1 MRPDL
6 LAVIGLGAMGGSVA
20 WQARQ
25 AGVRRV
31 IGYSRSRQDAVQAL
45 RSGAVDDLAD
55 SPAAAVAGADLVVIA
70 TPPEAIG
77 GLLTTFAAESS
88 GRTLFTDIASV
99 KGPVMRWAHE
109 AGLDAR
115 FAGSHPYV
123 GTHLEGW
130 HGASP
135 DLFKGAVVYVVTSGA
150 SGEAAVREV
159 MDFWRTVMH
168 AEPVL
173 IGAEAHDAQLAWT
186 SHLPQVVASALARA
200 VGGEASLRGVTWGK
214 GIRDSTRIAASSPD
228 AWVDVLLLN
237 RGALLD
243 AMENFQSQVGT
254 LREILASGDRQRV
267 RTWLEA
273 ASAIRR
279 AMELPGAAS
288 AAVVG
293 TRERR

>member
-1 MRPDL
+1 MRPDF

-31 IGYSRSRQDAVQAL
+31 VGYSRSRQDAVQAL

-70 TPPEAIG
+70 TPPEAIEA
-77 GLLTTFAAESS
+77 LLTTLAADLSS
-88 GRTLFTDIASV
+88 PALITDIASV
-99 KGPVMRWAHE
+99 KGPVMRWAHF

-130 HGASP
+130 AGASP
-135 DLFKGAVVYVVTSGA
+135 DLFKDAVVYVVASGA
-150 SGEAAVREV
+150 SGDAPAREV
-159 MDFWRTVMH
+159 MDFWRAVMK

-186 SHLPQVVASALARA
+186 SHLPQVVASALARV
-200 VGGEASLRGVTWGK
+200 VGDAPALRGVTWGR
-214 GIRDSTRIAASSPD
+214 GIRDSTRIAASSPE

-237 RGALLD
+237 RDALIG
-243 AMENFQSQVGT
+243 AMESFQSQVGD
-254 LREILASGDRQRV
+254 LREILLSGDRHRM
-267 RTWLEA
+267 RAWLEA
-273 ASAIRR
+273 ASALRR
-279 AMELPGAAS
+279 AVEQTGGPS
-288 AAVVG
+288 AAVVDTHG
-293 TRERR
+293 RR

>member
-20 WQARQ
+20 WQARR

-31 IGYSRSRQDAVQAL
+31 VGCSRSRQDAVQAL

-55 SPAAAVAGADLVVIA
+55 SPAAAAAGADLVVIA
-70 TPPEAIG
+70 TPPEAVG
-77 GLLTTFAAESS
+77 TLLATLAAEPSCPA
-88 GRTLFTDIASV
+88 LITDIASV
-99 KGPVMRWAHE
+99 KGPVMRWARD

-130 HGASP
+130 AGASP
-135 DLFKGAVVYVVTSGA
+135 DLFQGAVVYVVSSGA
-150 SGEAAVREV
+150 AGEIAAREV
-159 MDFWRTVMH
+159 MDFWRTIMN

-173 IGAEAHDAQLAWT
+173 IGADAHDAQLAWT
-186 SHLPQVVASALARA
+186 SHLPQVVASALARV
-200 VGGEASLRGVTWGK
+200 VGGEVALRGVTWGR

-237 RGALLD
+237 RDALLE
-243 AMENFQSQVGT
+243 AMERFRSEVGD
-254 LREILASGDRQRV
+254 LRDLLASGDRHRM
-267 RTWLEA
+267 RAWLEA

-279 AMELPGAAS
+279 AMDPPGAPS
-288 AAVVG
+288 APVVG
-293 TRERR
+293 TRRER

>member
-1 MRPDL
+1 
-6 LAVIGLGAMGGSVA
+6 MGGSVA

-25 AGVRRV
+25 AGIGRV
-31 IGYSRSRQDAVQAL
+31 VGYSRSRQDAVQAL

-55 SPAAAVAGADLVVIA
+55 SPAAAAAGADLVVLA
-70 TPPEAIG
+70 TPPEAVG
-77 GLLTTFAAESS
+77 TLLGTLAADPSS
-88 GRTLFTDIASV
+88 RALITDIASV
-99 KGPVMRWAHE
+99 KGPVMRWAHD

-130 HGASP
+130 AGASP
-135 DLFKGAVVYVVTSGA
+135 DLFRGAVVYVVTSGA
-150 SGEAAVREV
+150 AGEVAAREV

-173 IGAEAHDAQLAWT
+173 IGAEAHDLQLAWT
-186 SHLPQVVASALARA
+186 SHLPQVVASALARV
-200 VGGEASLRGVTWGK
+200 VGGEVALRGVTWGR

-237 RGALLD
+237 RDALLE
-243 AMENFQSQVGT
+243 AMERFQSEVGD
-254 LREILASGDRQRV
+254 LRELLASGDRHRM
-267 RTWLEA
+267 RAWLEA

-279 AMELPGAAS
+279 AMDPPGAP
-288 AAVVG
+288 AAPVVG
-293 TRERR
+293 TRRER

>member
-31 IGYSRSRQDAVQAL
+31 VGYSRSRQDAVQAL
-45 RSGAVDDLAD
+45 RGGAVDDLAD

-77 GLLTTFAAESS
+77 GLLATLAADPSS
-88 GRTLFTDIASV
+88 GTLITDIASV

-130 HGASP
+130 AGASP

-159 MDFWRTVMH
+159 MDFWRTTMH

-186 SHLPQVVASALARA
+186 SHLPQVVASALARV
-200 VGGEASLRGVTWGK
+200 VGGEAALRGVTWGK

-237 RGALLD
+237 RDALLG
-243 AMENFQSQVGT
+243 AMESFQSQVGD
-254 LREILASGDRQRV
+254 LREILSSGDRQRM
-267 RTWLEA
+267 RAWLEA
-273 ASAIRR
+273 ASVIRR
-279 AMELPGAAS
+279 AMEPPGPPS
-288 AAVVG
+288 PAVVG
-293 TRERR
+293 PRGQR

>member
-1 MRPDL
+1 
-6 LAVIGLGAMGGSVA
+6 MGGSVA
-20 WQARQ
+20 WQARR

-31 IGYSRSRQDAVQAL
+31 VGYSRSRQDAVQAL
-45 RSGAVDDLAD
+45 QSGAVDDLAD
-55 SPAAAVAGADLVVIA
+55 SPAAAASGADLVVIA
-70 TPPEAIG
+70 TPPEAVKT
-77 GLLTTFAAESS
+77 LLTTLATDPASP
-88 GRTLFTDIASV
+88 TLITDIASV
-99 KGPVMRWAHE
+99 KGPVMRWAHD

-130 HGASP
+130 AGASP

-150 SGEAAVREV
+150 AGEAAAREV
-159 MDFWRTVMH
+159 MDFWRTIMN

-173 IGAEAHDAQLAWT
+173 IAAEAHDAQLAWT
-186 SHLPQVVASALARA
+186 SHLPQVVASALARV
-200 VGGEASLRGVTWGK
+200 VGGEVALRGVTWGK

-237 RGALLD
+237 REALLD
-243 AMENFQSQVGT
+243 AMEHLQSQVGD
-254 LREILASGDRQRV
+254 LREILSSGDRQRM
-267 RTWLEA
+267 RAWLEA

-279 AMELPGAAS
+279 AMEPPGAPP

-293 TRERR
+293 ARRER